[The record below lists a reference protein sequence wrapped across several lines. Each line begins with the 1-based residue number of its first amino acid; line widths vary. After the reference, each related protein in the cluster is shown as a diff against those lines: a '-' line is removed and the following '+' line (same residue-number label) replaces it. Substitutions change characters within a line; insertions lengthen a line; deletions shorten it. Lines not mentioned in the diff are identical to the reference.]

1 LSAPNSFRYA
11 RLLHIRWFIAVPELI
26 ALLGLASNYL
36 ARGAQSAATQP
47 LVAAFDVVP
56 YLWPMVFTVP
66 SIGLLA
72 ALIAKRYIAQAYVL
86 AAVAFWL
93 YGIALILGAVF
104 AGSSWAAASLS
115 MAMVT
120 ACLVLGMTYS
130 KGR

>member
-1 LSAPNSFRYA
+1 MSVPYQFRYA
-11 RLLHIRWFIAVPELI
+11 RLLYIRWYIAVPELI
-26 ALLGLASNYL
+26 ALLGLSSNYI
-36 ARGAQSAATQP
+36 ARGAQSVATQP

-56 YLWPMVFTVP
+56 YLWPMVFIVP
-66 SIGLLA
+66 SIGLVA
-72 ALIAKRYIAQAYVL
+72 ALIAKKYIAQAYVL

-93 YGIALILGAVF
+93 YGVALILGAVF

-120 ACLVLGMTYS
+120 CCLVLGMTYS